1 MVLEY
6 PFGQLGSAGFI
17 PSKSPAHPQYTCWWG
32 QSGRKRE
39 NLSAVPAHSQE
50 VCAVCTML
58 LCSNSQNINSL
69 KKTKKKQIPN
79 TGLLWR
85 KLSQFQ
91 PNPIQYGNASFP
103 FFNSWRFGRRL
114 RTYFFIYIYGDN
126 YDLSSF
132 WNVSNS
138 FALSVM
144 EEMSKLHLLK
154 SPV

>member
-69 KKTKKKQIPN
+69 KKTKKKTNTKHGTAMKKIESIPAKPN
-79 TGLLWR
+79 TIWEC
-85 KLSQFQ
+85 QF
-91 PNPIQYGNASFP
+91 PIFQQLEVWQKIKNI
-103 FFNSWRFGRRL
+103 FF
-114 RTYFFIYIYGDN
+114 YIYGDN

-138 FALSVM
+138 FAMSVM